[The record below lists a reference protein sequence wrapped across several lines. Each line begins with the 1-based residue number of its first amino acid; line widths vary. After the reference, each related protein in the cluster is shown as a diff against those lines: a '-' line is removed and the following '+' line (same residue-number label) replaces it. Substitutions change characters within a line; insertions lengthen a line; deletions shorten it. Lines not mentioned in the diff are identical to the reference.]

1 MTSQSCLARSL
12 FGGGPGAPPR
22 HNTQRPLVWIRRGT
36 MGKSTKPAAAPPDT
50 ISLHRKLDPIYEC
63 VDTGQ
68 NKAALKLIGDL
79 LKKYPTL
86 QIARVLKGITLSRMG
101 MEDQGMELCE
111 EVRAEGP
118 ADDTV
123 LNTLALFYKNVGAA
137 QQQVEMFEQAS
148 ERDPRNAEHLTLL
161 FQAYAR
167 AYDFVKQQQCAMKLY
182 RLTNNPKHVMWAICA
197 MLMQADANP
206 TALALAAGMCSK
218 LEAKGSIADRE
229 SLLVYA
235 RVLRESGQG
244 EKALELLEGDL
255 GERLLP
261 MAAERAVLCATQAAA
276 LGKSDAAGK
285 HWRAL
290 LTHAPDDWAAMSRV
304 LDIAMP
310 TTRAAA
316 AHKPQVPAGGTRM
329 AAHSHS
335 VGGAG
340 FAKVS
345 SEGFRSDDETIAEL
359 LGRVSVKDGPD
370 RAEAIERGR
379 TVSAE
384 VRAAADAL
392 GGALEVGRGAYLLD
406 AEFAWRAAQLGDPE
420 SKVGDAMMT
429 YWRDFGH
436 WTSCARDLRPYCDAI
451 RRTNARAAREFSD
464 RFVDAASAMPEP
476 ERVVGGDGAKEAR
489 RHLRRVIAAHA
500 IASQLGRCGGSW
512 RVTPGDRDAPCGL
525 ARPSLGRG
533 EGRGRAAA
541 AMELYRRS
549 KSTFAGP
556 DPREPTPAD
565 TAALLAMQALCA
577 EATGH
582 AAVAARGGGGEGVD
596 GSLREA
602 AMSLLAAAA
611 VAEEGVAASPNHAEL
626 RLGLTSVYALLGAAT
641 AARDAFAPLDVK
653 NIQMDSMIHHV
664 LPIAEGGATP
674 QVTFRVTRFAD
685 NLRDEARR
693 DVPDGCV
700 KAYENGIY
708 TKALEFVDFHER
720 LRASHSLAAA
730 TVARV
735 RATLRE
741 TSCGGGVT
749 VRETR
754 EGKGQP
760 VYAGVPGPV
769 MGALDAA
776 AKACQGLLTHTSG
789 MANARY
795 NEDLGTNPVWHPPH
809 HGASALAVPD
819 WWTVTSRADLPPGC
833 AVAVAGAHDAGAG
846 GAGAS
851 VAHRAGW
858 RAAIRRRCAEVHAL
872 HRAAAMTS
880 PDAASPSPGLNVLA
894 AMRAIETTREPSDS
908 AAAALAPVTADAD
921 VVSDAMLAALAA
933 LLRVC
938 SAGEEDD
945 VKDNGEDVVDAA
957 ASLDAFAAAFAS
969 LCAGAAAGLRAG
981 VDASGVEY
989 SAAVARAANGAVPFA
1004 FYAVAD
1010 AGVGATAALQSWSAA
1025 VEPGEGQNR
1034 GGRAARRDPALV
1046 AAVRS
1051 AAGAAADAIAG
1062 VVDAAVHACAGSSE
1076 VDDARRVFGA
1086 MDEWCGP
1093 ASSSSS
1099 SSGGAVGGGRLLDS
1113 GYAAEAAKKVVAS
1126 HRSTLGAV
1134 RDHGERLVAQ
1144 LRVVANRGER

>member
-1 MTSQSCLARSL
+1 
-12 FGGGPGAPPR
+12 
-22 HNTQRPLVWIRRGT
+22 

-148 ERDPRNAEHLTLL
+148 ERDPRNSEHLTLL

-206 TALALAAGMCSK
+206 TALALAAGLCSK

-276 LGKSDAAGK
+276 LGKTETAAT
-285 HWRAL
+285 HWRAV
-290 LTHAPDDWAAMSRV
+290 LTHAPDDWAAMSQV

-310 TTRAAA
+310 LTRAAA

-329 AAHSHS
+329 LVRSHS

-340 FAKVS
+340 VAKVS
-345 SEGFRSDDETIAEL
+345 SKGFRSDDETVAEL
-359 LGRVSVKDGPD
+359 LGRVSIGDGRPD
-370 RAEAIERGR
+370 RAQAIERGR
-379 TVSAE
+379 TVSAQ

-392 GGALEVGRGAYLLD
+392 GGAPTVGRGAYLLD
-406 AEFAWRAAQLGDPE
+406 AEFAWRAAQLGDDE
-420 SKVGDAMMT
+420 SKLGDAMMS
-429 YWRDFGH
+429 YWADFGH

-451 RRTNARAAREFSD
+451 VRTNARVAREFSD
-464 RFVDAASAMPEP
+464 QFVDAASAMPEP
-476 ERVVGGDGAKEAR
+476 EDGGKEAQ

-512 RVTPGDRDAPCGL
+512 RVAPGDRDAPFGL

-541 AMELYRRS
+541 AMELYRKS

-582 AAVAARGGGGEGVD
+582 LLRGGRDENGSN
-596 GSLREA
+596 GSLIEA
-602 AMSLLAAAA
+602 ATSLLAAAA
-611 VAEEGVAASPNHAEL
+611 VAEEGVSASPNHAEL

-641 AARDAFAPLDVK
+641 AARDVFAPLDVK

-664 LPIAEGGATP
+664 LPIAEGGASP
-674 QVTFRVTRFAD
+674 QVTFRVTQFAD
-685 NLRDEARR
+685 NLRNDARR

-708 TKALEFVDFHER
+708 TKALEYVDFHER

-741 TSCGGGVT
+741 TLCGGGVT
-749 VRETR
+749 VRDCEK
-754 EGKGQP
+754 KGP
-760 VYAGVPGPV
+760 VAGVTGPV

-776 AKACQGLLTHTSG
+776 AKACQSLIAQNT
-789 MANARY
+789 RY

-809 HGASALAVPD
+809 HGANSLAVPD
-819 WWTVTSRADLPPGC
+819 WWMTKIAVDLPSGC
-833 AVAVAGAHDAGAG
+833 AVAVAGVHDAGAG
-846 GAGAS
+846 GGGAS

-858 RAAIRRRCAEVHAL
+858 RAAIRRRCAEIHAL
-872 HRAAAMTS
+872 HRAAAISS

-894 AMRAIETTREPSDS
+894 AVRAIETLREEPSDANALAD

-921 VVSDAMLAALAA
+921 AVSDAMLAAIAS
-933 LLRVC
+933 LLRLGGTAEC
-938 SAGEEDD
+938 RE
-945 VKDNGEDVVDAA
+945 EDVVAA
-957 ASLDAFAAAFAS
+957 TRSLDAFAAAFAS
-969 LCAGAAAGLRAG
+969 LCARASAG
-981 VDASGVEY
+981 VRADDD
-989 SAAVARAANGAVPFA
+989 AVARAANGAVPFA

-1010 AGVGATAALQSWSAA
+1010 AGVGATVALQSWAAA
-1025 VEPGEGQNR
+1025 VQGKGQN
-1034 GGRAARRDPALV
+1034 GGSNGQNGRRAAGDPALV

-1051 AAGAAADAIAG
+1051 AASSAADAIAG
-1062 VVDAAVHACAGSSE
+1062 VVDAAVHACVGSSE
-1076 VDDARRVFGA
+1076 VEDARRVFGA
-1086 MDEWCGP
+1086 MDEWCGVEER
-1093 ASSSSS
+1093 S
-1099 SSGGAVGGGRLLDS
+1099 GGRLLSS

-1144 LRVVANRGER
+1144 LRVVANSVER

>member
-1 MTSQSCLARSL
+1 
-12 FGGGPGAPPR
+12 
-22 HNTQRPLVWIRRGT
+22 

-101 MEDQGMELCE
+101 MEDEGMELCE

-276 LGKSDAAGK
+276 LGKTDAAAK

-329 AAHSHS
+329 AARSHS

-345 SEGFRSDDETIAEL
+345 SEGFRSDDETVAEL
-359 LGRVSVKDGPD
+359 LGRASVKDGPD
-370 RAEAIERGR
+370 GARAEAIERGR

-429 YWRDFGH
+429 YWRDFGT

-476 ERVVGGDGAKEAR
+476 ERVVVGGDGAKEAR
-489 RHLRRVIAAHA
+489 RHFRRVIAAHA

-512 RVTPGDRDAPCGL
+512 RVTPGDRDAPFGL

-533 EGRGRAAA
+533 EGRERAAA
-541 AMELYRRS
+541 AMELYRKS
-549 KSTFAGP
+549 KSTFAGT

-602 AMSLLAAAA
+602 AMLLLAAAA

-749 VRETR
+749 VLRETGAPG
-754 EGKGQP
+754 EGQP
-760 VYAGVPGPV
+760 AYAGVPGPV

-795 NEDLGTNPVWHPPH
+795 NEDLGTNPVWSPPH
-809 HGASALAVPD
+809 HGAAALAVPD
-819 WWTVTSRADLPPGC
+819 WWTVRSSADLLGTGC

-858 RAAIRRRCAEVHAL
+858 RAAIRRRCAEVYAL

-894 AMRAIETTREPSDS
+894 AIRAIETLREPGDADAPLAASS

-945 VKDNGEDVVDAA
+945 EDDEDVVDAA
-957 ASLDAFAAAFAS
+957 ASLDGFAAAFAS
-969 LCAGAAAGLRAG
+969 LCARAAAGLRAG
-981 VDASGVEY
+981 VDASGGGGD
-989 SAAVARAANGAVPFA
+989 AAVARAANGAVPFA

-1025 VEPGEGQNR
+1025 VRGEGQNR
-1034 GGRAARRDPALV
+1034 GSGRAAGNPALV

-1062 VVDAAVHACAGSSE
+1062 VVDAAVRACAGSSE

-1086 MDEWCGP
+1086 LDEWCGP
-1093 ASSSSS
+1093 AASS
-1099 SSGGAVGGGRLLDS
+1099 SSGGGAVGSGRLLNS

>member
-1 MTSQSCLARSL
+1 
-12 FGGGPGAPPR
+12 
-22 HNTQRPLVWIRRGT
+22 
-36 MGKSTKPAAAPPDT
+36 MGKSTKSAAAPPDT

-148 ERDPRNAEHLTLL
+148 ERDPRNSEHLTLL

-206 TALALAAGMCSK
+206 TALALAAGLCSK

-244 EKALELLEGDL
+244 DKALELLEGDL

-276 LGKSDAAGK
+276 LGKTESAAN
-285 HWRAL
+285 HWRAV
-290 LTHAPDDWAAMSRV
+290 LTHAPDDWAAMSQV

-329 AAHSHS
+329 AARSHS

-340 FAKVS
+340 VAKVS
-345 SEGFRSDDETIAEL
+345 SEGFRSDDETVAKL
-359 LGRVSVKDGPD
+359 LGRVSIGGDAD
-370 RAEAIERGR
+370 DAAEKTETIERGR
-379 TVSAE
+379 KASERLRV
-384 VRAAADAL
+384 AADAL
-392 GGALEVGRGAYLLD
+392 GGAPAIGRGAYLLGT
-406 AEFAWRAAQLGDPE
+406 EFAWRAAQLGDDE
-420 SKVGDAMMT
+420 SGTLGDAMMS

-464 RFVDAASAMPEP
+464 RFVDAARAMAEP
-476 ERVVGGDGAKEAR
+476 EGKEGKEAQ

-512 RVTPGDRDAPCGL
+512 RVAPGDRDAPFGL

-533 EGRGRAAA
+533 EGRGRAAV

-549 KSTFAGP
+549 KSTLAGP

-582 AAVAARGGGGEGVD
+582 AAVAARAGGDANVRD
-596 GSLREA
+596 GSLTEA
-602 AMSLLAAAA
+602 ATSLLAAAA

-664 LPIAEGGATP
+664 LPVAEGGAAP
-674 QVTFRVTRFAD
+674 QVMFRVAQFAD
-685 NLRDEARR
+685 NLRVEARR

-708 TKALEFVDFHER
+708 TKALEYVDFHER

-749 VRETR
+749 VRDCEKDPS
-754 EGKGQP
+754 G
-760 VYAGVPGPV
+760 GVTGPV

-776 AKACQGLLTHTSG
+776 AKACQSLIGTTWQ
-789 MANARY
+789 NARY
-795 NEDLGTNPVWHPPH
+795 NEDLGTNPVWSPPH
-809 HGASALAVPD
+809 HGANALAVPD
-819 WWTVTSRADLPPGC
+819 WWTVAAGADLPPGC

-851 VAHRAGW
+851 IAHRAGW
-858 RAAIRRRCAEVHAL
+858 RAAIRRRCAEIYAL
-872 HRAAAMTS
+872 HRAAAISS
-880 PDAASPSPGLNVLA
+880 PDAERPSPGLNVLA
-894 AMRAIETTREPSDS
+894 AVRAIETLREEPSGDADAPLAD

-921 VVSDAMLAALAA
+921 AVSDAMLAAVAS
-933 LLRVC
+933 LLRLGTD
-938 SAGEEDD
+938 GEF
-945 VKDNGEDVVDAA
+945 GSPEDVAA
-957 ASLDAFAAAFAS
+957 ATGSLDAFAAAFAS
-969 LCAGAAAGLRAG
+969 LCARAAAGLRAE
-981 VDASGVEY
+981 DDD
-989 SAAVARAANGAVPFA
+989 AVARAANGAVPFA

-1010 AGVGATAALQSWSAA
+1010 AGVGATTALQSWSAA
-1025 VEPGEGQNR
+1025 VRGEGR
-1034 GGRAARRDPALV
+1034 TGGAGVQGRQVAGDPALV

-1062 VVDAAVHACAGSSE
+1062 VVDAAVRACAGSSE

-1093 ASSSSS
+1093 SSS
-1099 SSGGAVGGGRLLDS
+1099 SSGGGRLLSS

-1144 LRVVANRGER
+1144 LRVVANRDA

>member
-1 MTSQSCLARSL
+1 
-12 FGGGPGAPPR
+12 
-22 HNTQRPLVWIRRGT
+22 
-36 MGKSTKPAAAPPDT
+36 MGKSTKSAAPPPHT

-148 ERDPRNAEHLTLL
+148 ERDPRNSEHLTLL

-206 TALALAAGMCSK
+206 TALALAAGLCSK

-244 EKALELLEGDL
+244 DKALELLEGDL

-276 LGKSDAAGK
+276 LGKTESAAN
-285 HWRAL
+285 HWRAV
-290 LTHAPDDWAAMSRV
+290 LTHAPDDWAAMSQV

-316 AHKPQVPAGGTRM
+316 AHKPRVPAGGTRM
-329 AAHSHS
+329 AARSHS
-335 VGGAG
+335 VGGARV
-340 FAKVS
+340 AKVS
-345 SEGFRSDDETIAEL
+345 SKGFRSDDETVAEL
-359 LGRVSVKDGPD
+359 LGRASIGGDPD
-370 RAEAIERGR
+370 AAEKTETIERGR
-379 TVSAE
+379 KACE
-384 VRAAADAL
+384 RVRVAADAL
-392 GGALEVGRGAYLLD
+392 GGAPAVGRGAYLLD
-406 AEFAWRAAQLGDPE
+406 AEFAWRAAQLGDDE
-420 SKVGDAMMT
+420 SKLGDAMMS

-451 RRTNARAAREFSD
+451 RRTNWRAAREFSD
-464 RFVDAASAMPEP
+464 RFVDAARAMPEP
-476 ERVVGGDGAKEAR
+476 ERGGKEAR
-489 RHLRRVIAAHA
+489 GHLRRVIAAHA

-512 RVTPGDRDAPCGL
+512 RVTPGDRDAPFGL

-533 EGRGRAAA
+533 EGRGHAAV

-549 KSTFAGP
+549 KSTLAGP

-582 AAVAARGGGGEGVD
+582 AAVAARAGGDENVRD
-596 GSLREA
+596 GSLTEA

-611 VAEEGVAASPNHAEL
+611 VAEEGVSASPNHAEL

-641 AARDAFAPLDVK
+641 AARDVFAPLDVK

-664 LPIAEGGATP
+664 LPVAEGGAAP
-674 QVTFRVTRFAD
+674 PVMFRVAQFAD
-685 NLRDEARR
+685 TLRDEARR

-708 TKALEFVDFHER
+708 TKALECVDFHER

-749 VRETR
+749 IRDCEKDVKS
-754 EGKGQP
+754 G
-760 VYAGVPGPV
+760 GVTGPV

-776 AKACQGLLTHTSG
+776 AKACQSLIATTWFS
-789 MANARY
+789 NARY
-795 NEDLGTNPVWHPPH
+795 NEDLGTNPVWSPPH
-809 HGASALAVPD
+809 HGANALAVPD
-819 WWTVTSRADLPPGC
+819 WWTAAAGADLPLGC

-858 RAAIRRRCAEVHAL
+858 RAAIRRRCAEIHAL
-872 HRAAAMTS
+872 HRAAAVSS
-880 PDAASPSPGLNVLA
+880 PDAARPSPGLDVPA
-894 AMRAIETTREPSDS
+894 AVRAIETLREPTAENHDAALAD

-921 VVSDAMLAALAA
+921 AVSDAMLAAVAA
-933 LLRVC
+933 LLKLGT
-938 SAGEEDD
+938 AGEEEEPSEEEAS
-945 VKDNGEDVVDAA
+945 EDVAPA
-957 ASLDAFAAAFAS
+957 TGSLAAFAAAFAS
-969 LCAGAAAGLRAG
+969 LCARAAAGLRAE
-981 VDASGVEY
+981 DD
-989 SAAVARAANGAVPFA
+989 AVARAANGAVPLA
-1004 FYAVAD
+1004 YYAVSD
-1010 AGVGATAALQSWSAA
+1010 AGVGATVALQSWSAA
-1025 VEPGEGQNR
+1025 VR
-1034 GGRAARRDPALV
+1034 VGGRAGGAGVRVGRVAGDPALV

-1062 VVDAAVHACAGSSE
+1062 VVDAAVRACAGSSE
-1076 VDDARRVFGA
+1076 VEDARKVFGA
-1086 MDEWCGP
+1086 VDEWC
-1093 ASSSSS
+1093 A
-1099 SSGGAVGGGRLLDS
+1099 AGGGGGLLSS

-1144 LRVVANRGER
+1144 LRVVANRDE